1 MFDFNSL
8 CNISLYRFCSSSAP
22 CCPEEGA
29 DPESIEKVA
38 LQVLAIKLPVNQTAL
53 DTMIKQIKES
63 FVNMTNIEGIVNQT
77 SQHIGKAKELLDRA
91 KDAKYVAAGGGGRLF
106 LIFSIFYYCE
116 YYTF

>member
-8 CNISLYRFCSSSAP
+8 CNISLYRFCSSSTP

-63 FVNMTNIEGIVNQT
+63 FVNMTNIEGIINQT

-91 KDAKYVAAGGGGRLF
+91 KDAKYVAAGGGRLF
-106 LIFSIFYYCE
+106 LIFNIFYYCE

>member
-1 MFDFNSL
+1 M
-8 CNISLYRFCSSSAP
+8 
-22 CCPEEGA
+22 
-29 DPESIEKVA
+29 A
-38 LQVLAIKLPVNQTAL
+38 LQVLAIKLPVNQTVL

-91 KDAKYVAAGGGGRLF
+91 KDAKYVAAEGRLF
-106 LIFSIFYYCE
+106 LIFNIFYYCE